1 MVPVYWYY
9 QNNHLLLIIRSTGV
23 ILTSLQLYVNKAQCV
38 ANIVDLSVVFGF
50 FKFRNGF
57 LLLYI

>member
-1 MVPVYWYY
+1 MVPSYWYY

-23 ILTSLQLYVNKAQCV
+23 ILISLQLFVNKAQCV
-38 ANIVDLSVVFGF
+38 ANIVDWSVVFGF